1 VIQGSQ
7 NASKTAQN
15 PVFNIKFLKFSK
27 EFQKFENRPTQDF
40 VLETIRRTS
49 EAHISH
55 STGVE
60 KVGQISKLPFCAF

>member
-7 NASKTAQN
+7 NAPKTAQN
-15 PVFNIKFLKFSK
+15 PVFNIKILTFSK
-27 EFQKFENRPTQDF
+27 ELQNFENRPTRDF